1 MYYGSTKCALWFFKK
16 DLSNQCINEFEQEIA
31 SKLSLNKSK
40 EYAYSRGYVRLALS
54 NLFKVKP
61 LEVPIFSIPGRQPIL
76 EDGWGYL
83 SLSHCK
89 DAIIIGWSSK
99 RVGVDI
105 ERSDR
110 KFEYKKICNRFFTP
124 KEKILF
130 NDLNKDYQRTF
141 VLNRWIMK
149 ESAFKWQKNK
159 SKIDLYGWQWNED
172 TNICFQEQ
180 INQNLKFFLINYG
193 DWTMGVA
200 NSFFDENVV
209 PNICVN

>member
-16 DLSNQCINEFEQEIA
+16 DLSNQCINQFEQETA

-61 LEVPIFSIPGRQPIL
+61 LEVPIFSVPGREPIL

-83 SLSHCK
+83 SPSHCK

-124 KEKILF
+124 KEKIL
-130 NDLNKDYQRTF
+130 
-141 VLNRWIMK
+141 
-149 ESAFKWQKNK
+149 
-159 SKIDLYGWQWNED
+159 
-172 TNICFQEQ
+172 
-180 INQNLKFFLINYG
+180 
-193 DWTMGVA
+193 
-200 NSFFDENVV
+200 
-209 PNICVN
+209 

>member
-1 MYYGSTKCALWFFKK
+1 MNNSSTKCALWFFKK
-16 DLSNQCINEFEQEIA
+16 DLSNQCINKFEQAIA
-31 SKLSLNKSK
+31 SKLSFNKSK
-40 EYAYSRGYVRLALS
+40 EYAYSRGYARLALS
-54 NLFKVKP
+54 YLFKVKP
-61 LEVPIFSIPGRQPIL
+61 LEVPIFSIPGSQPIL

-89 DAIIIGWSSK
+89 DALIIAWSPQ

-110 KFEYKKICNRFFTP
+110 KFSYQKICQRFFTT
-124 KEKILF
+124 KEKMLF
-130 NDLNKDYQRTF
+130 NNLSKNDQRRF

-159 SKIDLYGWQWNED
+159 SPVDLYGWQWHQD

-180 INQNLKFFLINYG
+180 INQTLKFSLINYG
-193 DWTMGVA
+193 EWTIGVA
-200 NSFFDENVV
+200 FSFLDDNVF
-209 PNICVN
+209 PTICVN